1 MSDRDYILHRARYG
15 SPKTS
20 LDSITPPLPSA
31 NSTKPAWAPAGAYA
45 AAPIWRKKRPA
56 PLDPN
61 FLSPMASPTP
71 SHSGGELGS
80 NNPFNPLL
88 RKSRPQPLTPDWLPE
103 SLRAGRQASIP
114 EEEEEEGNEDDREME
129 VKQRQ
134 RQSNY
139 SAYRPS
145 HESTAGG
152 GGLSVVAKGLEHYP
166 SWSEVSGFDFD
177 GNNKK
182 TQADGDGGWKPG
194 TEDDAARYEMML

>member
-1 MSDRDYILHRARYG
+1 ML
-15 SPKTS
+15 
-20 LDSITPPLPSA
+20 LDT
-31 NSTKPAWAPAGAYA
+31 NV
-45 AAPIWRKKRPA
+45 
-56 PLDPN
+56 D
-61 FLSPMASPTP
+61 
-71 SHSGGELGS
+71 
-80 NNPFNPLL
+80 
-88 RKSRPQPLTPDWLPE
+88 
-103 SLRAGRQASIP
+103 
-114 EEEEEEGNEDDREME
+114 DDREME

-139 SAYRPS
+139 SAYRPG